1 MAIPNEQAMN
11 ASLTGGVLTP
21 ASKNP
26 NSPEYT
32 ELASV
37 LGTFLKQAD
46 IMPKSVSSGKRV
58 ALPNEERLIP
68 KGTTNTQVQN
78 NMAEEILSP
87 EGLQRFQ
94 ENRNVAMSGK
104 EMLQPQQDLVKMA
117 DDEFEASQQILDDAK
132 LAVNEKPRGLAD
144 ESDSLDLLTGSANSF
159 FKTDKGIDFNFDKM
173 NSSED
178 VLGVINGVSEIVSK
192 ETDEF
197 KRGVVSN
204 NQTVDEAIALL
215 SDETG
220 FTKTMLKAKIG
231 TTLNASQMTA
241 LRMLLQ
247 NSAEKIS
254 KLGDEILAGADSNDN
269 LLKYRRLVA
278 IHSGLQMRAK
288 GAQTEIARALQAFTV
303 PVGAR
308 NPINIGDIKNELL
321 DESGGKDTAIK
332 LVQAIKKGEL
342 EGGKGGMSEAIA
354 RGWKEKLPKVFQE
367 IYINGLLSNSKT
379 ALKNLFATPTF
390 IVYNQLT
397 DLIAAT
403 TMTVVRGGKTA
414 LGMEVNP
421 DGMFL
426 SDVFAR
432 NIGMMQG
439 FKDAWL
445 TAYKTAT
452 TEIPAGRTNKI
463 EGFNA
468 IDSQFLGQSGT
479 LGKAI
484 DFLGRAIRVP
494 GTALQSAD
502 DFWRIIVQRGAAYEE
517 AIKAARI
524 SKMNG
529 ATDQEA
535 ADNGLMIL
543 LDPEAVRTEIE
554 YAGNRN
560 LLTENL
566 DGVAG
571 NLTKN
576 VQKYFLGKLLIPFAK
591 APNNSIRMVA
601 ESHPLSLFFSPKIRA
616 DIMGKNGGQAKQ
628 QALSRMAVGSMTMY
642 QVYQWADEGRLTGAM
657 PSDPKIR
664 AMLPKNWQ
672 PYSLVFRGEG
682 FPVDANGEKM
692 PLYDRNGIPNG
703 KLVYVNYAGF
713 EPVSALI
720 GIGADCAERRKR
732 VVKQTDRENLVTA
745 CTAATVNYF
754 KQIPFLQ
761 GMSSIFA
768 AMEYD
773 DPGIIVRSPM
783 NNMFGV
789 LPVPFSAAIRVEK
802 KATDTQRYKSSTPVN
817 YYTIADAK
825 KMYDDSQ
832 NTSNPLDEVPYHLVA
847 TVKEDSSAKS
857 FFDGSVLVFKDQMK
871 NNPWH
876 KKTMEEYQY
885 LYDSIGN
892 KLTSG
897 VPSSVNPVHAYW
909 NLTTPFAVSYG
920 EEMTDW
926 QKELIKVG
934 LPLRDEVDVIE
945 GIELSNARKGQL
957 NFIAKDPT
965 NNDAIKLQVA
975 AGTEALPFQK
985 YLEQFVKTFEYVNA
999 SRKEKINLIKGIET
1013 DFYEAAFQRLIAMP
1027 ENEDLYRAYKER
1039 NEPYVRG
1046 AR

>member
-37 LGTFLKQAD
+37 LGSFLKQAD
-46 IMPKSVSSGKRV
+46 IMPNSVTSGKRV

-87 EGLQRFQ
+87 EGLQRFT

-104 EMLQPQQDLVKMA
+104 EMLQPQEDLVKMA

-132 LAVNEKPRGLAD
+132 LAVNEKPRGLAN
-144 ESDSLDLLTGSANSF
+144 EGDSLDLLTGSANAF

-204 NQTVDEAIALL
+204 DQTVDEAISLL

-269 LLKYRRLVA
+269 LISYRRLVA

-288 GAQTEIARALQAFTV
+288 GAQTEIARAMQAFTV

-308 NPINIGDIKNELL
+308 NPINIGNIKNELL
-321 DESGGKDTAIK
+321 NESGGKDTALE
-332 LVQAIKKGEL
+332 LVKAIKKGET
-342 EGGKGGMSEAIA
+342 EGGKSGMSEAIA
-354 RGWKEKLPKVFQE
+354 RGWKERTPKVFQE
-367 IYINGLLSNSKT
+367 IYINGMLANTKT
-379 ALKNLFATPTF
+379 ALKNAFATPLF
-390 IVYNQLT
+390 IAYSQMT
-397 DLIAAT
+397 DLLAASA
-403 TMTVVRGGKTA
+403 MTVVRGGKTA
-414 LGMEVNP
+414 MGMEVNP
-421 DGMFL
+421 DGVFF
-426 SDVFAR
+426 SDILAR
-432 NIGMMQG
+432 NVGMMKG

-463 EGFNA
+463 EGFSA
-468 IDSQFLGQSGT
+468 IDSEFLGQSGT

-484 DFLGRAIRVP
+484 DYLGKAIRVP
-494 GTALQSAD
+494 GAALQTAD
-502 DFWRIIVQRGAAYEE
+502 DFWRIIVQRGAHFEE
-517 AIKAARI
+517 AMRAARI
-524 SKMNG
+524 SRMNG
-529 ATDQEA
+529 ATEKEA
-535 ADNGLMIL
+535 TDNGLMVL
-543 LDPEAVRTEIE
+543 LDPESVRSEIE
-554 YAGNRN
+554 VAGNRM
-560 LLTENL
+560 LLTEDL
-566 DGVAG
+566 TGSLG
-571 NLTKN
+571 NLTKA
-576 VQKYFLGKLLIPFAK
+576 VQNNFFGRLILPFAK
-591 APNNSIRMVA
+591 APTNAIRMVA
-601 ESHPLSLFFSPKIRA
+601 ESHPLGMALSSKVRD
-616 DIMGKNGGQAKQ
+616 DIFGKNGAAAKQ
-628 QALSRMAVGSMTMY
+628 QALARFSVGSMTMY
-642 QVYQWADEGRLTGAM
+642 QVYQWSDEGRLTGAM
-657 PSDPKIR
+657 PKDPKIR
-664 AMLPKNWQ
+664 AMLPPKWQ
-672 PYSLVFRGEG
+672 PYSFVFRGEN
-682 FPVDANGEKM
+682 FPVDDNGDKL
-692 PLYDRNGIPNG
+692 PLYDRNGSPNG
-703 KLVYVNYAGF
+703 ELVYVNYTGF

-720 GIGADCAERRKR
+720 GIAAECVETNRRLT
-732 VVKQTDRENLVTA
+732 KQTDREYWAVA
-745 CTAATVNYF
+745 CVGATSKYF
-754 KQIPFLQ
+754 KEIPFLQ

-773 DPGIIVRSPM
+773 DWGILARSPM
-783 NNMFGV
+783 ANMFGV
-789 LPVPFSAAIRVEK
+789 MPIPFSASIRTAK
-802 KATDTQRYKSSTPVN
+802 KIQDPQSYKSSTDVS
-817 YYTIADAK
+817 YYTIEDVK
-825 KMYDDSQ
+825 KMYEDSLK
-832 NTSNPLDEVPYHLVA
+832 TETPLNEVPYHLVA
-847 TVKEDSSAKS
+847 TVKSESGAKM
-857 FFDGSVLVFKDQMK
+857 FWDGSVSVFRDQMI
-871 NNPWH
+871 NNPWY
-876 KKTMEEYQY
+876 KKTMDDFQFR
-885 LYDSIGN
+885 YDAIGN
-892 KLTSG
+892 KKTVG
-897 VPSSVNPVHAYW
+897 VSSDVNPYLATW
-909 NLTTPFAVSYG
+909 NQVTPFAISYG
-920 EEMTDW
+920 EEMPEW
-926 QKELIKVG
+926 KKQLINIG
-934 LPLRDEVDVIE
+934 MPLRDEVDVIE

-985 YLEQFVKTFEYVNA
+985 YLEQFVKTFEYANA
-999 SRKEKINLIKGIET
+999 SRKEKINLIKAVET

-1027 ENEDLYRAYKER
+1027 ENEDLYRAYNER